1 MLKTFLEDI
10 AVVLCKI
17 WLKKT
22 ARKNSLYWK
31 KGEHFENWQKREK
44 YSMRVG
50 DHSSS
55 CRWKLFIRVVF
66 EYEDWFDATCARL
79 CIECNAEFRW
89 RRTTTFAISDYSNP
103 HVSDE
108 IDLFLAHNVR
118 QQTGE
123 TRGEVSGDLK
133 DFATQ
138 FPTKKTTSSPIA
150 EDLLKNIEALINNK
164 FSKETDQRR
173 NIRDQKTLS
182 CL

>member
-1 MLKTFLEDI
+1 M
-10 AVVLCKI
+10 
-17 WLKKT
+17 
-22 ARKNSLYWK
+22 
-31 KGEHFENWQKREK
+31 
-44 YSMRVG
+44 
-50 DHSSS
+50 
-55 CRWKLFIRVVF
+55 
-66 EYEDWFDATCARL
+66 

-89 RRTTTFAISDYSNP
+89 RRATTFAISDHSNP

-108 IDLFLAHNVR
+108 KDLFLVHNVR

-133 DFATQ
+133 DFATE

-164 FSKETDQRR
+164 LSKETDQRR
-173 NIRDQKTLS
+173 NIRDQKIVS